1 MSKLNS
7 STLVLN
13 RSWLAVQICSVKRA
27 ISLIY
32 QGHADVVDEDYQSY
46 DFGHWSQVSQEMVY
60 NPTDFISSPSVTI
73 KIPRIIVLKF
83 YDKLPKRDVSF
94 SRKNIFERDKF
105 TCQYCGRKPQD
116 RRTAMKW
123 MEENSLNI
131 DHIIPRSRG
140 GKTTWSNIV
149 CACYKCNT
157 KKGSRLLSELGWKL
171 KRKPEEPAWQPSINI
186 PMTVK
191 PRKEWVNFLDLAYWN
206 TELENDNEG
215 N

>member
-32 QGHADVVDEDYQSY
+32 QGHADVVDQDYQSY
-46 DFGHWSQVSQEMVY
+46 DFSHWSQVSQQMVY
-60 NPTDFISSPSVTI
+60 DPADFISSPSVTI

-83 YDKLPKRDVSF
+83 YDKLPKRDISF

-105 TCQYCGRKPQD
+105 TCQYCGKKPQD
-116 RRTAMKW
+116 RKAAMKR
-123 MEENSLNI
+123 MEENNLNL
-131 DHIIPRSRG
+131 DHIVPRSRG
-140 GKTTWSNIV
+140 GKTTWANIV

-157 KKGSRLLSELGWKL
+157 KKGNRLLSELGWKL
-171 KRKPEEPAWQPSINI
+171 KKKPEEPAWQPTINI
-186 PMTVK
+186 PMKVT

>member
-32 QGHADVVDEDYQSY
+32 QGHADVVDTDYQSY
-46 DFGHWSQVSQEMVY
+46 NFEHWSQVSQEMIY

-123 MEENSLNI
+123 MEQNSLNL
-131 DHIIPRSRG
+131 DHVVPRSRG
-140 GKTTWSNIV
+140 
-149 CACYKCNT
+149 
-157 KKGSRLLSELGWKL
+157 
-171 KRKPEEPAWQPSINI
+171 
-186 PMTVK
+186 
-191 PRKEWVNFLDLAYWN
+191 
-206 TELENDNEG
+206 
-215 N
+215 